1 MFKPRNVMTQEDRQR
16 ALRVMKRALLKANL
30 VGGSA
35 LALSRAILELE
46 REAARY
52 CEQTEVT

>member
-1 MFKPRNVMTQEDRQR
+1 MLKAPKVISQEDRQR
-16 ALRVMKRALLKANL
+16 ALRVMKRTLQRANL

-46 REAARY
+46 REAARHR
-52 CEQTEVT
+52 EQADVA